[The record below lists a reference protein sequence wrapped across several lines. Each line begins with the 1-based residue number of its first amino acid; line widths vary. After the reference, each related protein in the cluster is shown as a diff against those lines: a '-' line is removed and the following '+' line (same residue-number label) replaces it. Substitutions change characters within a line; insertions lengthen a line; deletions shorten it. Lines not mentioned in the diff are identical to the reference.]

1 MKLTIL
7 NPTFPAYKREFFENL
22 NTQLKEKNIELS
34 VIYGSSFFKKTVRII
49 TNPGYTAIPLK
60 AVEYNF
66 FSFRIAWWKG
76 LFSKI
81 RELKPDIVIINFNP
95 GNLALW
101 ILQFYC
107 YFLKI
112 KVGIWGCGY
121 IREEISGLK
130 RNIRGIFSDYFLKK
144 ADTIICYG
152 SKYKRDLISMGITEN
167 KIFVAQNTINIER
180 IFKIDFDKK
189 NSISKETYV
198 FLFVGALISE
208 KNLDLAIKAIARLIR
223 EGYNIRF
230 NIIGDGSILDDLRAL
245 VIEEAMTEN
254 IFILGPKYDAELT
267 AYFVE
272 ADMFILPGTGG
283 LAINEAM
290 AYELP
295 LISTIGDGTVSDLL
309 IDGFNGFFLNDKPD
323 LENIFLICKKAV
335 LTEKQELIEMGRRSR
350 KIVSEKAT
358 LQIMVSG
365 FESAVNYMVNKMRNR

>member
-60 AVEYNF
+60 AVEYSF

-81 RELKPDIVIINFNP
+81 RELKPDMVIINFNP

-152 SKYKRDLISMGITEN
+152 SKYKRDLISLGIAEN

-208 KNLDLAIKAIARLIR
+208 KNLDLAIKAIARLVR

-230 NIIGDGSILDDLRAL
+230 NIIGDGSILDDLRSL
-245 VIEEAMTEN
+245 VAEEAMTEN
-254 IFILGPKYDAELT
+254 IFILGPKYDTELT
-267 AYFVE
+267 RYFVE
-272 ADMFILPGTGG
+272 ADIFILPGTGG

-295 LISTIGDGTVSDLL
+295 LISTIGDGTISDLL

-365 FESAVNYMVNKMRNR
+365 FESAVNYMVNKKKNR